1 MLVSITWESVL
12 WPRLNSNSSFVS
24 SDGVQGWLQ
33 GCAGHANFARFT
45 STGFG
50 ASHVG
55 RNDAGDGMYLNTA
68 IIDRLCV

>member
-12 WPRLNSNSSFVS
+12 WPRLNSSSSFVS

-33 GCAGHANFARFT
+33 GCAGHANFARCIAIGCGVLF
-45 STGFG
+45 
-50 ASHVG
+50 VG

-68 IIDRLCV
+68 IIGRLCV

>member
-1 MLVSITWESVL
+1 MLVSINWESVL
-12 WPRLNSNSSFVS
+12 WPRRITSSSFVS

-33 GCAGHANFARFT
+33 GCAGHANFARCT

-55 RNDAGDGMYLNTA
+55 RKDAGDGIYLNSA
-68 IIDRLCV
+68 IIYRLYV